1 MSSSPDKTKI
11 ASLIRLMDD
20 RDESIRNSVKAQLVQ
35 MGEDSIPFL
44 EIAARDEDLRKR
56 SQAQIVLKEIFPIQL
71 GSKFRRLSQK
81 HGADLDLEEGICLL
95 TQFGYPE
102 FEPENSKSVLDNLA
116 DELAPRL
123 LSHFKPIE
131 TVRELNK
138 FLFQEK
144 GFSGNEKNYFSGDNS
159 FLNKIL
165 SNKTGIPISLS
176 VLCILIGK
184 RLNLPIV
191 GVGMPCHFI
200 AKYDVLSGPVYFDP
214 FNKGRIL
221 SYRQCVELVEGFG
234 LKFEDHFLTQSG
246 NREILIRMIN
256 NLIMVYKQ
264 SNKEKQ
270 MDQLTQ
276 YVEIL
281 SKPNDNASSY
291 R

>member
-1 MSSSPDKTKI
+1 MNPAPNQTKI
-11 ASLIRLMDD
+11 SSLIRLMDD
-20 RDESIRNSVKAQLVQ
+20 RDESIRESVKTQLVQ
-35 MGEDSIPFL
+35 FGEDAIPFL

-56 SQAQIVLKEIFPIQL
+56 SQAQIILKEIFPIQL
-71 GSKFRRLSQK
+71 GAKFRKLSQNL
-81 HGADLDLEEGICLL
+81 GADLDLEEGIYLL
-95 TQFGYPE
+95 TQFGYPD
-102 FEPENSKSVLDNLA
+102 FERETAKSTLDNLA
-116 DELAPRL
+116 EELAPRL
-123 LSHFKPIE
+123 LPHFKPIE

-144 GFSGNEKNYFSGDNS
+144 GFCGNEKNYFSGDNS
-159 FLNKIL
+159 FINKVL

-184 RLNLPIV
+184 RLDLPIV

-264 SNKEKQ
+264 NKEEKQ
-270 MDQLTQ
+270 MDQLTE
-276 YVEIL
+276 YVQIL
-281 SKPNDNASSY
+281 SKPSDNASSY

>member
-1 MSSSPDKTKI
+1 MSSNPNKPKI
-11 ASLIRLMDD
+11 SSLIRLMDD
-20 RDESIRNSVKAQLVQ
+20 RDETIRASVKTQLVQ
-35 MGEDSIPFL
+35 IGEDAIPFL
-44 EIAARDEDLRKR
+44 EIAARDEDLRRR
-56 SQAQIVLKEIFPIQL
+56 SQAQVILKEIFPIQL
-71 GSKFRRLSQK
+71 GEKFRRLSQK
-81 HGADLDLEEGICLL
+81 SGADLDLEEGIHLL
-95 TQFGYPE
+95 TQFGYPD
-102 FEPENSKSVLDNLA
+102 FEPETTNTTLDNMA
-116 DELAPRL
+116 KELEPRL
-123 LSHFKPIE
+123 LPHFKPIE

-176 VLCILIGK
+176 VLCILIGR
-184 RLNLPIV
+184 RLDLPIV

-264 SNKEKQ
+264 NNEDKK

-276 YVEIL
+276 YVQIL
-281 SKPNDNASSY
+281 SKPNNSPTPY